1 MKEFWD
7 ERYAEEGWA
16 YGTEPNEYLRESLAT
31 INNTGKLL
39 LPAEGQGRNAVYAA
53 SIGWDVDAFD
63 QSASGQKRA
72 LGLAE
77 DRGVTI
83 DFKVGDFGVLSDVKD
98 KYDVAAMIYVHFPP
112 EMRTTNHRLVIETL
126 KPGGELIIEG
136 FSVSNLPLREV
147 NPKVGGPDKKELLF
161 TGDAIEKDL
170 EGMEILELKEERV
183 QLNEGKY
190 HVGEAI
196 VIRCRARKL

>member
-1 MKEFWD
+1 MKGFWD

-16 YGTEPNEYLRESLAT
+16 YGIEPNEYLKASLAS
-31 INNTGKLL
+31 INNSGKLL

-63 QSASGQKRA
+63 QSVSGQKKA
-72 LGLAE
+72 LELAE

-83 DFKVGDFGVLSDVKD
+83 DFKVGNFELLDGVKD
-98 KYDVAAMIYVHFPP
+98 RYDLAAMIYVHFPQ
-112 EMRTTNHRLVIETL
+112 EVRTANHRRVIETL

-136 FSVSNLPLREV
+136 FSVSNLPLREI
-147 NPKVGGPDKKELLF
+147 NPKVGGPDKEELLF
-161 TGDAIEKDL
+161 TVDAIEKDL

-190 HVGEAI
+190 HIGEAI